1 MTHLF
6 ILNDNFRA
14 EDDFPVDVELI
25 WTSNLEFV
33 NLQKQQKK
41 RMDFFGLKDYAS
53 KGSQVW
59 LMWTWRTSNLQTWL
73 LNSLTNPKKLLRCLK
88 SRELI

>member
-53 KGSQVW
+53 KGSQV
-59 LMWTWRTSNLQTWL
+59 
-73 LNSLTNPKKLLRCLK
+73 
-88 SRELI
+88 